1 MVLSG
6 SAPFRLFAAGNMRRE
21 QEGMMSLKAVLAGS
35 ASVVALIVGAAPAG
49 AQTDSKIETVVVTGI
64 RASAQRAI
72 DIKRN
77 SVAILDAV
85 SAEDIGK
92 FPDKNVADALQ
103 RVPGVTTF
111 SSSSGEGGFD
121 ENNRIAIRG
130 TNPSLTQT
138 MVDGHTVATGDW
150 FILDQFQT
158 VGRSVAFDLFP
169 AEIVDSVKV
178 YKSQQAD
185 MVEGGVAGSVDII
198 TRKPLDFAAKT
209 TFQASAQAVYADLPD
224 EYDPQLNG
232 LVAWHDDSDHFGIMV
247 QGFFEKRH
255 LRRDGQEFLGYNKI
269 NCTLVDPAHP
279 DLGCD
284 PAQGGAY
291 HIVNAHPE
299 LYHALYPTLIGSAL
313 FQQQRERAGGDVTM
327 QWRPDNAFD
336 VTVSGFYSHLKADN
350 TNNNFM
356 AWVQNEIGS
365 DNVPDSFTLKNHTL
379 VAAVFPKVN
388 PNTGSVVDGV
398 VEDSIYR
405 PGAAAS
411 TWYVDGDMHW
421 MPSANWDVHAKLGYT
436 RGEGLTPSQPT
447 WESDGMTGLGY
458 DFTNGG
464 VAAVAFPD
472 IDTSDAAQMNN
483 DWAWSDKFTAVDK
496 EFYTQLDAEYEL
508 DAGALK
514 SIKVGGRYANHIRD
528 VVGFDE
534 GTCAFACPATPSS
547 AVWSGALYPPDF
559 GDGFAGSELLRN
571 IWLPDWSKIQKLV
584 MPQVTPYSPLA
595 FYWPGSFKTEE
606 TDWAAYAMANFAGER
621 WRANAGLR
629 FVQTGEDI
637 SSYVSD
643 VNGIPNNYGA
653 YRLNEVKHTYTD
665 PLPSANFTYDL
676 TDDQQLQLA
685 AARVMSRP
693 DYSALGGAVSLTD
706 SILTGSGG
714 NPDLKPVRAWT
725 FSGAWNWYY
734 AQASLLSVGVFY
746 MDLTSYVNFGV
757 HDAVYLNATLT
768 GQQGHDVFSTYSIT
782 SPLNTSGTDK
792 GVEVSWQQP
801 LWSGFGIITN
811 YTYADGEQA
820 DGGPLLGDSKH
831 TANVT
836 GYYENDQFSARLAY
850 TWRSSV
856 LIGLDR
862 STAEHQAAVGSLA
875 ASASYNIND
884 NMAITFDGLNLTNE
898 TLKYYADTPA
908 QPRAFY
914 SNGMQFFLGVRVK
927 Y

>member
-1 MVLSG
+1 M
-6 SAPFRLFAAGNMRRE
+6 E
-21 QEGMMSLKAVLAGS
+21 LKAILAGS
-35 ASVVALIVGAAPAG
+35 ASVVALIAG
-49 AQTDSKIETVVVTGI
+49 AVPAVAQTSPGTIETVVVTGI
-64 RASAQRAI
+64 RASNQRAI

-77 SVAILDAV
+77 SVNIVEAV

-92 FPDKNVADALQ
+92 FPAKNVADALQ

-138 MVDGHTVATGDW
+138 MVDGHSVATGDW

-169 AEIVDSVKV
+169 AEIVDNVKV

-198 TRKPLDFAAKT
+198 TRKPLDFADRT
-209 TFQASAQAVYADLPD
+209 TYQGSAQAVYADLPGKI
-224 EYDPQLNG
+224 DPQLNG
-232 LVAWHDDSDHFGIMV
+232 LIAWHDDSDRFGIMV
-247 QGFFEKRH
+247 QGFFERRH
-255 LRRDGQEFLGYNKI
+255 LRRDGQEFLGYNTI
-269 NCTLVDPAHP
+269 CGHPDPNTGACDTGAAIVAAHP
-279 DLGCD
+279 DLKG
-284 PAQGGAY
+284 
-291 HIVNAHPE
+291 V
-299 LYHALYPTLIGSAL
+299 LYPTLIGSAL
-313 FQQQRERAGGDVTM
+313 FQQERERAGGDITM
-327 QWRPDNAFD
+327 QWRPTNAFD
-336 VTVSGFYSHLKADN
+336 VTVSSFYSHLAADN

-365 DNVPDSFTLKNHTL
+365 NNVPTSYTVKGNTL
-379 VAAVFPKVN
+379 VSAVFPKIN
-388 PNTGSVVDGV
+388 PATGNVVDGV

-411 TWYVDGDMHW
+411 TWYIDGDAHW
-421 MPSANWDVHAKLGYT
+421 MPTSNWDVHAKLGYT

-447 WESDGMTGLGY
+447 WESDGQTGVGFSFL
-458 DFTNGG
+458 NGG
-464 VAAVAFPD
+464 PAAVSFPD
-472 IDTSDAAQMNN
+472 INTADAAQMNN

-496 EFYTQLDAEYEL
+496 EFYTQLDAEY
-508 DAGALK
+508 DINAGALK
-514 SIKVGGRYANHIRD
+514 SIKFGGRYANHIRD

-547 AVWSGALYPPDF
+547 AVWSGAKYPTDF
-559 GDGFAGSELLRN
+559 ADAFAGAGFLRN
-571 IWLPDWSKIQKLV
+571 IWLPDWSKVQALV

-606 TDWAAYAMANFAGER
+606 TDWAGYVMANLAGER
-621 WRANAGLR
+621 WKANAGVR
-629 FVQTGEDI
+629 FVSTGEDV
-637 SSYVSD
+637 SSYVSNA
-643 VNGIPNNYGA
+643 NGTPNNYGA
-653 YRLNEVKHTYTD
+653 FSLVEIKHNYTD

-676 TDDQQLQLA
+676 TDEQQVQLA
-685 AARVMSRP
+685 AARVISRP

-714 NPDLKPVRAWT
+714 NPDLKPIRAWT
-725 FSGAWNWYY
+725 ISGAWNWYY
-734 AQASLLSVGVFY
+734 GQASLLSVGVFY
-746 MDLTSYVNFGV
+746 MDLTSYVTFGV
-757 HDAVYLNATLT
+757 HDATYLNATLT
-768 GQQGHDVFSTYSIT
+768 GQQGHPVYSTYAIT

-792 GVEVSWQQP
+792 GIELSWQQP
-801 LWSGFGIITN
+801 IWGGFGIQTN
-811 YTYADGEQA
+811 YTYADGEQEG
-820 DGGPLLGDSKH
+820 GGPLLGDAKN
-831 TANVT
+831 TYNLT
-836 GYYENDQFSARLAY
+836 GYFENDMFSARLAY

-862 STAEHQAAVGSLA
+862 STAENQASVGNLA
-875 ASASYNIND
+875 ASVSYNFNEH
-884 NMAITFDGLNLTNE
+884 MSLTFDALNLTNE
-898 TLKYYADTPA
+898 TLEYYATNPS

-914 SNGMQFFLGVRVK
+914 SNGRQFFFGLRAK

>member
-1 MVLSG
+1 
-6 SAPFRLFAAGNMRRE
+6 
-21 QEGMMSLKAVLAGS
+21 MSLKAVLAGS
-35 ASVVALIVGAAPAG
+35 ASMLALVAGAAPAL
-49 AQTDSKIETVVVTGI
+49 AQSAQNSNIETVVVTGI
-64 RASAQRAI
+64 RASVQRAI

-77 SVAILDAV
+77 STAILDAV

-198 TRKPLDFAAKT
+198 TRKPLDFGPST
-209 TFQASAQAVYADLPD
+209 TFQASAQAVYAELPD
-224 EYDPQLNG
+224 EYDPQLNALG
-232 LVAWHDDSDHFGIMV
+232 SWHDDTNHFGILV

-255 LRRDGQEFLGYNKI
+255 LRRDGQEFLGYNTI
-269 NCTLVDPAHP
+269 CGHPDPNTGVCDTGAGIVAAHP
-279 DLGCD
+279 DLKG
-284 PAQGGAY
+284 
-291 HIVNAHPE
+291 V
-299 LYHALYPTLIGSAL
+299 LYPTLIGSAL

-327 QWRPDNAFD
+327 QWRPTEAIDF
-336 VTVSGFYSHLKADN
+336 TVSGFYSHLKADN

-356 AWVQNEIGS
+356 AWVQNEIGNNNS
-365 DNVPDSFTLKNHTL
+365 PTSYLVKGNTL
-379 VAAVFPKVN
+379 VSAVFPKIN
-388 PNTGSVVDGV
+388 PATGAVVDGV

-421 MPSANWDVHAKLGYT
+421 MPTEHWDIHAKLGYT

-447 WESDGMTGLGY
+447 WESDGMTGVGY
-458 DFTNGG
+458 NFAGGG

-483 DWAWSDKFTAVDK
+483 DWAWSDQFTAVDK

-508 DAGALK
+508 DAGVLK
-514 SIKVGGRYANHIRD
+514 SVKVGGRYANHTRD
-528 VVGFDE
+528 VSGFDE

-547 AVWSGALYPPDF
+547 AVWSGATYPGDF
-559 GDGFAGSELLRN
+559 GDDFAGGGFLRN
-571 IWLPDWSKIQKLV
+571 IWLPDWNKVRNLV
-584 MPQVTPYSPLA
+584 MPAVTPYSPLA
-595 FYWPGSFKTEE
+595 FYWPGSFRTEE
-606 TDWAAYAMANFAGER
+606 TDWAAYAMANFAGEK
-621 WRANAGLR
+621 WKANAGLR
-629 FVQTGEDI
+629 FVQTDEDVF
-637 SSYVSD
+637 SYVSD
-643 VNGIPNNYGA
+643 ATGTPNNYGA
-653 YRLNEVKHTYTD
+653 FSRSEVKHTYTD
-665 PLPSANFTYDL
+665 PLPSANFSYDL

-685 AARVMSRP
+685 VARVISRP

-714 NPDLKPVRAWT
+714 NPDLKPIRAWT

-734 AQASLLSVGVFY
+734 GQASLLSIGVFY
-746 MDLTSYVNFGV
+746 MDLDSYVNFGV
-757 HDAVYLNATLT
+757 HNATYLNATLT
-768 GQQGHDVFSTYSIT
+768 GQQGHPIFSTYAIT
-782 SPLNTSGTDK
+782 SPANTSGTDK
-792 GVEVSWQQP
+792 GIEVSWQQP
-801 LWSGFGIITN
+801 IWGGFGVQTN

-820 DGGPLLGDSKH
+820 NGGGPLLGDAKH

-836 GYYENDQFSARLAY
+836 GYYEDNKFSARLAY
-850 TWRSSV
+850 TWRSAV

-862 STAEHQAAVGSLA
+862 STAEHQAAIGNL
-875 ASASYNIND
+875 SASVAYNIDD
-884 NMAITFDGLNLTNE
+884 NWAVTFDGLNLTNE
-898 TLKYYADTPA
+898 TLKYYANNPG

-914 SNGMQFFLGVRVK
+914 SNGMQFFFGARVK